1 MAVFDV
7 AECNGD
13 RKRFRAS
20 NANSDALFSLPREI
34 RLRHIKNKYKLF
46 LKRAF
51 LRNTRYVVA
60 YRIYDEAIY
69 VPGIRANVAGVIT
82 SAVPMK
88 EKIESKEKKKKYNF
102 VTRGIRFSC
111 ARYAEFNLGS
121 VYALSYIS
129 NNGKK
134 LLDSS
139 LALVRPIYFARDLR
153 SLNRQ
158 R

>member
-20 NANSDALFSLPREI
+20 NANSDALFSLPRET

-88 EKIESKEKKKKYNF
+88 KKIESKEKKKNTTSLRAVLDF
-102 VTRGIRFSC
+102 PVRDTPNSIWEACTRSRIFPTMGKSC
-111 ARYAEFNLGS
+111 WTRRSRWFDP
-121 VYALSYIS
+121 YI
-129 NNGKK
+129 
-134 LLDSS
+134 L
-139 LALVRPIYFARDLR
+139 PEIYVA
-153 SLNRQ
+153 
-158 R
+158 